1 MLVFAVVLAGSMLV
15 GAVTQIHLPIFT
27 CSTGSCAAIISA
39 LPWLL
44 APFHFAVTRLVAG
57 FLGPLGISA
66 AMGAWVYSAPLDRSN
81 LLIRRFFGTA
91 VVFAGLGALLGA
103 GVTVLFDVPVSWIV
117 TMAGLGTVAA
127 CQAIGDESDRA
138 KPRPSVWLPVIVGV
152 AWTGAAIASLSPTLH
167 APVPMTI
174 VDQLPTLVAGFS
186 AVAGVGTICRA
197 ARGLRT
203 LTRHRL
209 MSAGQLQFALSGAV
223 QGVEAPLALDIATQR
238 TFQSTDS
245 KPSLR
250 GKGFGFHTLW
260 WRDLLRLRAHPRVL
274 IPVVLVLLGAAALA
288 WTGPQATV
296 VVTTPLLAI
305 VLLPVLTGL
314 RVTSRTPG
322 LARCLP
328 LPDFSQRVAYCVVP
342 LVLVAAWSALL
353 VPALVLFAGLSAP
366 EALASASLVSV
377 TALSAA
383 VRFVTKNPTNLGL
396 VIVTDAG
403 PLPAGVI
410 IAAVR
415 GIDVLAIVLFSYLL
429 GVPAW
434 ALLPLPIIALFLSLR
449 QRRR

>member
-1 MLVFAVVLAGSMLV
+1 MLVFAVVLTGSMLV
-15 GAVTQIHLPIFT
+15 GALTQVRIPIFT
-27 CSTGSCAAIISA
+27 CSTGSCAATISA

-57 FLGPLGISA
+57 FLGPLSISA
-66 AMGAWVYSAPLDRSN
+66 AMGAWVYSAPLERSN
-81 LLIRRFFGTA
+81 LLIRRFFGTVA
-91 VVFAGLGALLGA
+91 VFAGLGALLGA
-103 GVTVLFDVPVSWIV
+103 GATVLFGVPVSWIV

-127 CQAIGDESDRA
+127 CQAIGHESDHP

-167 APVPMTI
+167 VPVPMTV

-186 AVAGVGTICRA
+186 ALAGVGAVYRA
-197 ARGLRT
+197 ARRLGT

-209 MSAGQLQFALSGAV
+209 MSAGQLQFTLSGAV
-223 QGVEAPLALDIATQR
+223 QGVEAPLALDIATQS
-238 TFQSTDS
+238 TFQSTGS
-245 KPSLR
+245 RSSLVGR
-250 GKGFGFHTLW
+250 SSGFRALV

-328 LPDFSQRVAYCVVP
+328 LSDFSQRAAYCVVP
-342 LVLVAAWSALL
+342 LVLVVAWSGFL
-353 VPALVLFAGLSAP
+353 VPTLVLFAGLSAP
-366 EALASASLVSV
+366 EALATASLIGV

-429 GVPAW
+429 GIPAW
-434 ALLPLPIIALFLSLR
+434 ALLPLPIAALFLSLR
-449 QRRR
+449 QRRQ